1 MMPGL
6 NIFWNFENK
15 KFPPAM
21 VKPVVVFLL
30 SRLNAS
36 SKEFCL
42 VSWPLAE
49 ELLAFVR
56 PVAFGS
62 EERFTDEITTRS
74 PSNISDPLTSW
85 TRL

>member
-1 MMPGL
+1 
-6 NIFWNFENK
+6 
-15 KFPPAM
+15 
-21 VKPVVVFLL
+21 
-30 SRLNAS
+30 
-36 SKEFCL
+36 
-42 VSWPLAE
+42 LAE